1 MFYRVIVSEQ
11 DDNKRSLLLKAD
23 EKMDISATV
32 SRVADFLF
40 PGEDTSEYETRLT
53 PMLIGVGKSKLMYF
67 RVTAIRPSTSSDTE
81 EFPPEYEIVLEA
93 DSEKEA
99 ENKALADAYKGYPG
113 KKLEAFAE
121 QVSVKELIAEEEN
134 YLRNR
139 IRQDYLLEMR
149 GEVSLKEL
157 CDWRQEEEGNEE
169 EYYRAVRFF
178 LNKMRMRNALWHSID
193 MKRISVE
200 EYEVLL
206 KKITL
211 AQDREKIMAILGP
224 IKAKYGK
231 AVKK

>member
-1 MFYRVIVSEQ
+1 MFYRVIVLEQ

-23 EKMDISATV
+23 EKMNLSTTAST
-32 SRVADFLF
+32 VADFLF
-40 PGEDTSEYETRLT
+40 PGEDTSEYETCLT

-157 CDWRQEEEGNEE
+157 CDWRQGEEKNEE

-178 LNKMRMRNALWHSID
+178 LNKMRMRNALERSID
-193 MKRISVE
+193 
-200 EYEVLL
+200 L
-206 KKITL
+206 
-211 AQDREKIMAILGP
+211 EKISAAEYNTLISRLPLANDRAAFEIILNEA
-224 IKAKYGK
+224 KEKYGK
-231 AVKK
+231 VVNE